1 VEMTET
7 GVLLLAELRSLRQ
20 DMDAVKAD
28 SAMMNEQLTAIDL
41 RISSLEKIQATFNS
55 ELLVIH
61 QRLDQADV
69 RVDAIQTRWEVQETP

>member
-1 VEMTET
+1 MTET